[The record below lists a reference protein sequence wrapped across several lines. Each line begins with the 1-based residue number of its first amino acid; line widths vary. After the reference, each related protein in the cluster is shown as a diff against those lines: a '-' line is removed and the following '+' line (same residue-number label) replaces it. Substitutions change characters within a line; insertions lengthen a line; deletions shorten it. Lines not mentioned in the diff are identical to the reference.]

1 MEKKTV
7 LCVIDVQNDFITGSL
22 ANEEAQK
29 KVPNIVEKINSMT
42 TENCECILVTCDSHE
57 VNYLESMEGN
67 KLPVE
72 HCIARTE
79 GWLIEKSVME
89 ALMNA
94 SKRGIDVK
102 IFDKPTFGSRDMID
116 YIDDYI
122 FIDDCVFELLGFCTD
137 ICVVS
142 NAILLKTLVYDN
154 AEVSVIA
161 DCCAGVTP
169 ETHDAALKTM
179 SMCQINII

>member
-1 MEKKTV
+1 MDRKTV

-29 KVPNIVEKINSMT
+29 KVPNIVAKINSMT
-42 TENCECILVTCDSHE
+42 LDNCKSILVTCDTHE
-57 VNYLESMEGN
+57 FDYLNTKEGN

-72 HCIARTE
+72 HCIERTW
-79 GWLIEKSVME
+79 GWLIEKSVMD
-89 ALMNA
+89 ALIA
-94 SKRGIDVK
+94 AERRGIDVK
-102 IFDKPTFGSRDMID
+102 YFDKPTFGSRDMID

-122 FIDDCVFELLGFCTD
+122 FIDDCDFEVLGFCTD

-142 NAILLKTLVYDN
+142 NTILLKSLVYDVS
-154 AEVSVIA
+154 EVSVIA

-169 ETHDAALKTM
+169 ESHEAALKTM
-179 SMCQINII
+179 LMCQINII

>member
-1 MEKKTV
+1 MLYLYGFPEFLNDHNV
-7 LCVIDVQNDFITGSL
+7 VILDT
-22 ANEEAQK
+22 
-29 KVPNIVEKINSMT
+29 EKINSMT

-94 SKRGIDVK
+94 
-102 IFDKPTFGSRDMID
+102 
-116 YIDDYI
+116 
-122 FIDDCVFELLGFCTD
+122 
-137 ICVVS
+137 
-142 NAILLKTLVYDN
+142 
-154 AEVSVIA
+154 
-161 DCCAGVTP
+161 
-169 ETHDAALKTM
+169 
-179 SMCQINII
+179 